1 MSAAGR
7 VDPARIIAALN
18 ALGRGE
24 MATVRARLDEARRAC
39 VELAQE
45 ELVTRLDEA
54 ASALARA
61 DLKTY
66 RKRVESVISRLG
78 HLK

>member
-1 MSAAGR
+1 VSAGGR

-45 ELVTRLDEA
+45 ELATRLDEA

-66 RKRVESVISRLG
+66 RKRVESVISQLG